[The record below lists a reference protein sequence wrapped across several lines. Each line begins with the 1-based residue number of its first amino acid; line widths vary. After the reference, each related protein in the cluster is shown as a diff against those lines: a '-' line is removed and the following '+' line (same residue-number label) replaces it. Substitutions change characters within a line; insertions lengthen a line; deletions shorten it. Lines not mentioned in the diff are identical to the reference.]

1 MKDHTYTNGVIAVKE
16 KSLLR
21 EKLLRFAELSA
32 EDAFRALLESGF
44 GSGAEAESIY
54 EFEKLVARDE
64 KETDDFIREYA
75 PDKASLA
82 YFFSERDFH
91 NAKAMLKAQYLLSDA
106 EKMLAPAGLIPV
118 PELLAA
124 IRGEDYAALG
134 EELGKAAERVAA
146 LFAGAREAGT
156 AVSGAEV
163 GAIFEKAL
171 HAHLTKVCRGNGF
184 LKKMLRDKA
193 DKQNILTAFRS
204 ETAEQAERF
213 YFEGGK
219 ISFRTLSKLFTAD
232 GEKRERALAESG
244 QEAFARLCFEA
255 EREGK
260 PFASAEKALAS
271 CETDYF
277 TERRFELKNS
287 QPFLYYVFRRR
298 KENENVRILFVC
310 LLAGMKE
317 NEIKNRLRG
326 V

>member
-1 MKDHTYTNGVIAVKE
+1 MKDHVYTNGVIAVKE
-16 KSLLR
+16 KSLLGD
-21 EKLLRFAELSA
+21 KILRFAELSA

-44 GSGAEAESIY
+44 GGGAEAESVY
-54 EFEKLVARDE
+54 EFEKLVERDE
-64 KETDDFIREYA
+64 RETDAFIREYA
-75 PDKASLA
+75 PDKSSLA
-82 YFFSERDFH
+82 YFFAERDFH
-91 NAKAMLKAQYLLSDA
+91 NAKAVLKAQYLSSDV
-106 EKMLAPAGLIPV
+106 EKLLAPEGLIPV
-118 PELLAA
+118 PDLLAA
-124 IRGEDYAALG
+124 IRDENDAALG
-134 EELGKAAERVAA
+134 EELGGAVKRVRE
-146 LFAGAREAGT
+146 LFASSREKGV

-171 HAHLTKVCRGNGF
+171 HEHLGKACRNHSF
-184 LKKMLRDKA
+184 LKKMLSDKA

-204 ETAEQAERF
+204 QSAELAEKF

-219 ISFRTLSKLFTAD
+219 IPFRTLGRLFTAD
-232 GEKRERALAESG
+232 GEKRERVFKGSG
-244 QEAFARLCFEA
+244 QEQFAKLCFAAEREDKPFGEA
-255 EREGK
+255 ERV
-260 PFASAEKALAS
+260 LAS

-317 NEIKNRLRG
+317 SEIKKRLRG